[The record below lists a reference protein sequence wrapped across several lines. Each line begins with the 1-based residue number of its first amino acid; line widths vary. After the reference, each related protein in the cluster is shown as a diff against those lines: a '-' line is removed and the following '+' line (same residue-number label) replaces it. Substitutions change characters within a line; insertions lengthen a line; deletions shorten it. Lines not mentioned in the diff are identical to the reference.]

1 MVLSN
6 PAGLLANAVKSEV
19 TGGVVMDC
27 RACANYAYMVYH
39 TPAASAQFQLQ
50 ASPDGVGWSTVATY
64 TATSTS
70 GTAQIAA
77 YYPYVRVNVNEL
89 YSGGGATGAVSVYY
103 APGLK

>member
-1 MVLSN
+1 MVLNN
-6 PAGLLANAVKSEV
+6 PAGLLADGVSVEA
-19 TGGVVMDC
+19 TGGAVMDC
-27 RACANYAYMVYH
+27 RACANYAYLVYH

-50 ASPDGVGWSTVATY
+50 ASHDSTGWSTVATY

-77 YYPYVRVNVNEL
+77 YYPYVRVNINEL
-89 YSGGGATGAVSVYY
+89 YSGGGATGSVSVYY